1 MPLENLIRFPALGD
15 WGGTEYASYYV
26 PLQEWNAQLM
36 DDLCAEDSCDFVVS
50 VGDNFYETGVK
61 NIGLLH
67 SNSINS
73 VGSKALVIKTR
84 ESDRAIVREWYIVNH
99 QLYY

>member
-67 SNSINS
+67 PNSIDS
-73 VGSKALVIKTR
+73 FEPKALVIKTR
-84 ESDRAIVREWYIVNH
+84 ESDRAIVREWSIVNH

>member
-36 DDLCAEDSCDFVVS
+36 DDLCV
-50 VGDNFYETGVK
+50 
-61 NIGLLH
+61 GLL
-67 SNSINS
+67 
-73 VGSKALVIKTR
+73 T
-84 ESDRAIVREWYIVNH
+84 DF
-99 QLYY
+99 

>member
-67 SNSINS
+67 PISINS
-73 VGSKALVIKTR
+73 FGPKAYETR
-84 ESDRAIVREWYIVNH
+84 ESGSAIVRVNSGSGP
-99 QLYY
+99 L

>member
-67 SNSINS
+67 PNSINS
-73 VGSKALVIKTR
+73 FRPKALVDSYKTR
-84 ESDRAIVREWYIVNH
+84 ESGSAIVRVNSGSGP
-99 QLYY
+99 L

>member
-61 NIGLLH
+61 NIGLLNQ
-67 SNSINS
+67 NSCLDFF
-73 VGSKALVIKTR
+73 G
-84 ESDRAIVREWYIVNH
+84 
-99 QLYY
+99 Q

>member
-1 MPLENLIRFPALGD
+1 MPLDNLIRFPALGD

-50 VGDNFYETGVK
+50 LGDNFYETGVK
-61 NIGLLH
+61 NIGLL
-67 SNSINS
+67 NSLVKIRLFS
-73 VGSKALVIKTR
+73 DSYKVGCAFPMVI
-84 ESDRAIVREWYIVNH
+84 
-99 QLYY
+99 

>member
-67 SNSINS
+67 PNSINS
-73 VGSKALVIKTR
+73 FGPKAYKTR
-84 ESDRAIVREWYIVNH
+84 ESGSAIVRVNSGSGP
-99 QLYY
+99 L

>member
-61 NIGLLH
+61 NIGLLNQNR
-67 SNSINS
+67 SCLDCYKVGCVFPMVILSELRS
-73 VGSKALVIKTR
+73 VYR
-84 ESDRAIVREWYIVNH
+84 
-99 QLYY
+99 